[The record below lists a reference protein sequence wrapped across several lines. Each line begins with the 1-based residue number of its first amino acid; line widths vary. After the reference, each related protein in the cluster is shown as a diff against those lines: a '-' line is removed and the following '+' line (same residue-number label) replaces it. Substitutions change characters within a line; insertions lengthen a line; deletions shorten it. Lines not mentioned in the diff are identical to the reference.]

1 MLKTFLL
8 LHKNG
13 LYSAEDIKKRL
24 ANDNTYTAKRNALFF
39 KIYRRIYQAYEQF
52 LYKTRR
58 YDFADMINSAE
69 KCVREIPECAR
80 GYKYILLDEVQDL
93 SRNRLML
100 VRSIIQKNPGCKLFA
115 VGDDWQS
122 IYRFTGSD
130 LGLIREFE
138 STFGLPTRRSF
149 IESTHRFGQPTI
161 RISCDFVQRN
171 PSQSHKLVR
180 NIQKSKTP
188 IFIVLNKPTK
198 SSAGQDAESLRI
210 ILRTIIN
217 MQGLEAVRNKT
228 IQVISRYNHDIRRI
242 KSDDFIITAKDN
254 TGEVFEIY

>member
-1 MLKTFLL
+1 M
-8 LHKNG
+8 
-13 LYSAEDIKKRL
+13 
-24 ANDNTYTAKRNALFF
+24 
-39 KIYRRIYQAYEQF
+39 
-52 LYKTRR
+52 
-58 YDFADMINSAE
+58 
-69 KCVREIPECAR
+69 
-80 GYKYILLDEVQDL
+80 
-93 SRNRLML
+93 
-100 VRSIIQKNPGCKLFA
+100 
-115 VGDDWQS
+115 GDDWQS

-138 STFGLPTRRSF
+138 STFGLTTRRSF

-188 IFIVLNKPTK
+188 IFIILNKPTK
-198 SSAGQDAESLRI
+198 SSEGQDAESLRI

-228 IQVISRYNHDIRRI
+228 IQVISRYNHDIHRI
-242 KSDDFIITAKDN
+242 ESDDFIITAKDN